1 MAPRSSLYS
10 SALQIPEWVY
20 GGEFGDL
27 SKVMNARDIDYERV
41 AQSEQQT
48 EENEINLEAK
58 RRKERMRDILN
69 ERAGQSRPAT
79 IREAYEQMINAA
91 YESGDP
97 VAAMEL
103 ESKKQN
109 YEQAQLNNRRAE
121 VTGAIGLAE
130 KGPYGVLKTV
140 YGDNVPISEEDAN
153 AIYNRR
159 GRSSSDGRTSERKE
173 KYVEVYDT
181 EDNIIR
187 NVPESEAE
195 AGQIDGRM
203 IRTDDPRLLQNMP
216 LTGKPGKAGK
226 NNAKDSADDSGFK
239 IFRDP
244 SLTAAPQNGR
254 GDRARNGPSVGD
266 QVDTI
271 IRKRT
276 VG

>member
-103 ESKKQN
+103 EGKKQD
-109 YEQAQLNNRRAE
+109 YEQAQLTKKRAE
-121 VTGAIGLAE
+121 VTGAIGLADNVDFNRIE
-130 KGPYGVLKTV
+130 ELYPGVLTKSD
-140 YGDNVPISEEDAN
+140 YDKNQRRKRGEGEEEKKKDEKMVTLFGPDGTPEM
-153 AIYNRR
+153 IPQSRYNEMVRAGYIDPKLDER
-159 GRSSSDGRTSERKE
+159 DPRQIKADYERKVRE
-173 KYVEVYDT
+173 SLG
-181 EDNIIR
+181 ED
-187 NVPESEAE
+187 ESDSFL
-195 AGQIDGRM
+195 I
-203 IRTDDPRLLQNMP
+203 PW
-216 LTGKPGKAGK
+216 GKP
-226 NNAKDSADDSGFK
+226 S
-239 IFRDP
+239 P
-244 SLTAAPQNGR
+244 SPTPTAAQAEPKQDGK
-254 GDRARNGPSVGD
+254 GDRARQLPSVKD
-266 QVDTI
+266 QVKTI
-271 IRKRT
+271 KRKRE
-276 VG
+276 V